1 MNGRSRDIATTAER
15 GHDLAP
21 DRGGPVPVKRRHD
34 VERVTDHNGP
44 PVDRC
49 VHCGASGSI
58 GAVNPYA
65 ECPDRRD
72 GAPEADVETTVP
84 AP

>member
-1 MNGRSRDIATTAER
+1 MNGRSRDVATAAEC
-15 GHDLAP
+15 GHDLRPEGSA
-21 DRGGPVPVKRRHD
+21 PVPVERRHD
-34 VERVTDHNGP
+34 VERVTDHDGP

-49 VHCGASGSI
+49 PYCGASGSI
-58 GAVNPYA
+58 GSIDPRA